1 MGWLTSP
8 CRVGATRAWRPAWG
22 ERRRKV
28 YGPYHQWTW
37 KQEGKTVTVNLS
49 ASQARV
55 FQRAIDNHRKL
66 AALVGEMR
74 TLSRQILEA
83 TTVGVKKRKPR
94 APPDIPTKLAPF
106 YGVPTLQVSRILPLI
121 TPLHGSLWVAPRY
134 CVEPVAVATAG

>member
-1 MGWLTSP
+1 MKSHSDRHIAALRRRYARLAA
-8 CRVGATRAWRPAWG
+8 RVGRVGFVLQGTITERTIERPDGADPH
-22 ERRRKV
+22 RRKD
-28 YGPYHQWTW
+28 YGPYYQWTW

-83 TTVGVKKRKPR
+83 TTVGVKKRRPR
-94 APPDIPTKLAPF
+94 APPD
-106 YGVPTLQVSRILPLI
+106 SPL
-121 TPLHGSLWVAPRY
+121 S
-134 CVEPVAVATAG
+134 